1 MAVTRDIHHAV
12 RLNKQST
19 DFRQYL
25 ILHGFVA
32 KLIGTFKLNTNGE
45 LIAAFP
51 PPPARYAGM
60 PGSAIKRYELVD
72 TALAVNHEMTTDL
85 HPVEVRQAR
94 GNSIELATKQL
105 PDEVATKFPGRQ
117 TDAVHHN
124 QAELS
129 RYPLILV
136 RALPLSRSREEMFMN
151 VQGQVTWLAKAAS
164 TSVYHPSR
172 MQALVQGA
180 TA

>member
-32 KLIGTFKLNTNGE
+32 KLIGTLKLNTNGE

-51 PPPARYAGM
+51 PPPARYASM
-60 PGSAIKRYELVD
+60 PGSAIKRNELVD
-72 TALAVNHEMTTDL
+72 PALAVNHEMTADF
-85 HPVEVRQAR
+85 HPVEIGQAR

-117 TDAVHHN
+117 TDAMHNN

-136 RALPLSRSREEMFMN
+136 RALPLSRGREEMFMN
-151 VQGQVTWLAKAAS
+151 IQGQVTWLDNAAS

-172 MQALVQGA
+172 MQAWVQGA
-180 TA
+180 AT